1 MQKINLKKTTKE
13 QMLNMLETAW
23 QANAG
28 ANEEIA
34 ALSKRIE
41 EQNDALAKCVAEKN
55 ELRDQARDATGNAEY
70 WHGRFNNAFNVTEV
84 QRQRIKKDADELRR
98 ERVNVET
105 MTNQKNAAIAESKDL
120 RMKLADTEAALGRV
134 NAEIT
139 YSVTEKNELNAKI
152 KQLDGER
159 HYYKSRSDELDHYK
173 NLLRNANEECAR
185 IRAELEKARCEREDW
200 AQRSVWQFNHPWRNL
215 WEWFKRKLK
224 MA

>member
-34 ALSKRIE
+34 ALTKRIE

-70 WHGRFNNAFNVTEV
+70 WHGRFNNAYNVTEV
-84 QRQRIKKDADELRR
+84 QRQRIKEDADELRR

-105 MTNQKNAAIAESKDL
+105 MTDQRNAAIAENKDL
-120 RMKLADTEAALGRV
+120 RTKLADTEAALGKANSEMAVLRHDLTC
-134 NAEIT
+134 EQES
-139 YSVTEKNELNAKI
+139 SVHLAS
-152 KQLDGER
+152 LCR
-159 HYYKSRSDELDHYK
+159 WRSD
-173 NLLRNANEECAR
+173 
-185 IRAELEKARCEREDW
+185 
-200 AQRSVWQFNHPWRNL
+200 HPWRNL
-215 WEWFKRKLK
+215 WAWLERKLGCVK
-224 MA
+224 

>member
-13 QMLNMLETAW
+13 QILNMLETAW

-55 ELRDQARDATGNAEY
+55 ELRDQARDARGNAEY

-84 QRQRIKKDADELRR
+84 QRQRIKEDADELRR

-105 MTNQKNAAIAESKDL
+105 MTNQRNAAIAESKDL
-120 RMKLADTEAALGRV
+120 RTKLADTEAALGKANSEMAVLRHDLTC
-134 NAEIT
+134 EQES
-139 YSVTEKNELNAKI
+139 SVHLASVCRW
-152 KQLDGER
+152 L
-159 HYYKSRSDELDHYK
+159 SD
-173 NLLRNANEECAR
+173 
-185 IRAELEKARCEREDW
+185 
-200 AQRSVWQFNHPWRNL
+200 HPWRNL
-215 WEWFKRKLK
+215 WAWVKRKLGC
-224 MA
+224 AE

>member
-84 QRQRIKKDADELRR
+84 QRQRIKEDADELRR

-105 MTNQKNAAIAESKDL
+105 MTGQRNAAIAENKDL
-120 RMKLADTEAALGRV
+120 RTKLADTEAALGRANNDLDFKGTALNV
-134 NAEIT
+134 MRDGRYNAE
-139 YSVTEKNELNAKI
+139 
-152 KQLDGER
+152 QR
-159 HYYKSRSDELDHYK
+159 
-173 NLLRNANEECAR
+173 ANY
-185 IRAELEKARCEREDW
+185 AEA
-200 AQRSVWQFNHPWRNL
+200 HPWRNL
-215 WEWFKRKLK
+215 WAWVKRKLSRE
-224 MA
+224 

>member
-34 ALSKRIE
+34 ALNKRIE

-84 QRQRIKKDADELRR
+84 QRQRIKEDAEELRR

-120 RMKLADTEAALGRV
+120 RTKLADTVAALIRT
-134 NAEIT
+134 NSKMASLRHDLTCEQES
-139 YSVTEKNELNAKI
+139 SVHLASVCRW
-152 KQLDGER
+152 Q
-159 HYYKSRSDELDHYK
+159 SD
-173 NLLRNANEECAR
+173 
-185 IRAELEKARCEREDW
+185 
-200 AQRSVWQFNHPWRNL
+200 HPWRNL
-215 WEWFKRKLK
+215 WAWVKRKLGC
-224 MA
+224 A

>member
-41 EQNDALAKCVAEKN
+41 EQNDVLAKCVAEKN

-84 QRQRIKKDADELRR
+84 QRQRIKEDADELRR

-105 MTNQKNAAIAESKDL
+105 MTNQRNVAIAENEDL
-120 RMKLADTEAALGRV
+120 RTKLADTEAALGKA
-134 NAEIT
+134 NAEASRLT
-139 YSVTEKNELNAKI
+139 VVCRQVEEERDFMHQQWSNAE
-152 KQLDGER
+152 QR
-159 HYYKSRSDELDHYK
+159 
-173 NLLRNANEECAR
+173 ANY
-185 IRAELEKARCEREDW
+185 AEA
-200 AQRSVWQFNHPWRNL
+200 HPWRNL
-215 WEWFKRKLK
+215 WARFKQKAARHE
-224 MA
+224 

>member
-55 ELRDQARDATGNAEY
+55 ELRNQARDARGNAEY
-70 WHGRFNNAFNVTEV
+70 WHGRFNNAFGVTEV
-84 QRQRIKKDADELRR
+84 QRQRIKEDAEELRR
-98 ERVNVET
+98 ERVNAET
-105 MTNQKNAAIAESKDL
+105 MTDQRNAAIAENKDL
-120 RMKLADTEAALGRV
+120 RTKLADTEAALGKANSEMAVLRHDLTC
-134 NAEIT
+134 EQES
-139 YSVTEKNELNAKI
+139 SVHLAS
-152 KQLDGER
+152 LCR
-159 HYYKSRSDELDHYK
+159 WRSD
-173 NLLRNANEECAR
+173 
-185 IRAELEKARCEREDW
+185 
-200 AQRSVWQFNHPWRNL
+200 HPWRNL
-215 WEWFKRKLK
+215 WAWFKRKLK

>member
-55 ELRDQARDATGNAEY
+55 ELRNQARNATGNAEY
-70 WHGRFNNAFNVTEV
+70 WHGRFNNAYNVTEV
-84 QRQRIKKDADELRR
+84 QRQRIKEDADELRR

-105 MTNQKNAAIAESKDL
+105 MTNQRNAAIAEGKDL

-134 NAEIT
+134 NSEMAVLRHDLTCEQES
-139 YSVTEKNELNAKI
+139 SVHLASGYRWL
-152 KQLDGER
+152 LD
-159 HYYKSRSDELDHYK
+159 
-173 NLLRNANEECAR
+173 
-185 IRAELEKARCEREDW
+185 
-200 AQRSVWQFNHPWRNL
+200 HPWRNL
-215 WEWFKRKLK
+215 WAWVKRKLGC
-224 MA
+224 AE

>member
-34 ALSKRIE
+34 MLSKRIE
-41 EQNDALAKCVAEKN
+41 EQNDALAKCVAEKK

-84 QRQRIKKDADELRR
+84 QRQRIKEDAEELRR
-98 ERVNVET
+98 ERVNVEA

-120 RMKLADTEAALGRV
+120 RTKLADTEAALGRA

-159 HYYKSRSDELDHYK
+159 
-173 NLLRNANEECAR
+173 
-185 IRAELEKARCEREDW
+185 EDW

-215 WEWFKRKLK
+215 WAWVKRKLGCK
-224 MA
+224 A

>member
-34 ALSKRIE
+34 VLSKRIE

-55 ELRDQARDATGNAEY
+55 ELRDQARDAMGNAEY

-84 QRQRIKKDADELRR
+84 QRKRIKEDADELRR

-105 MTNQKNAAIAESKDL
+105 MTNQRNAAIAESKDL
-120 RMKLADTEAALGRV
+120 RTKLADTEAALGRA
-134 NAEIT
+134 NAEASRLT
-139 YSVTEKNELNAKI
+139 HDLTVAKNVGVQYASAFKYAVE
-152 KQLDGER
+152 
-159 HYYKSRSDELDHYK
+159 
-173 NLLRNANEECAR
+173 
-185 IRAELEKARCEREDW
+185 
-200 AQRSVWQFNHPWRNL
+200 HPFENL
-215 WEWFKRKLK
+215 WKWVERKLRW
-224 MA
+224 AE

>member
-70 WHGRFNNAFNVTEV
+70 WHGRFNNAYNVTEV
-84 QRQRIKKDADELRR
+84 QRQRIKEDADELRR

-105 MTNQKNAAIAESKDL
+105 MTNQRNAAISESKDL
-120 RMKLADTEAALGRV
+120 RTKLADTEAALRTANSEMAV
-134 NAEIT
+134 LRHDLTCEQES
-139 YSVTEKNELNAKI
+139 SVHLATVCRWL
-152 KQLDGER
+152 
-159 HYYKSRSDELDHYK
+159 SD
-173 NLLRNANEECAR
+173 
-185 IRAELEKARCEREDW
+185 
-200 AQRSVWQFNHPWRNL
+200 HPWRNL
-215 WEWFKRKLK
+215 WAWSKRKLGCAK
-224 MA
+224 

>member
-84 QRQRIKKDADELRR
+84 QRQRIKEDADELRR
-98 ERVNVET
+98 ERVNVES
-105 MTNQKNAAIAESKDL
+105 MTGQRNAAIAENKDL
-120 RMKLADTEAALGRV
+120 RTKLADTEAALGKANSEMAVLRHDLTC
-134 NAEIT
+134 EQES
-139 YSVTEKNELNAKI
+139 SVHLASVC
-152 KQLDGER
+152 R
-159 HYYKSRSDELDHYK
+159 WRSD
-173 NLLRNANEECAR
+173 
-185 IRAELEKARCEREDW
+185 
-200 AQRSVWQFNHPWRNL
+200 HPWRNL
-215 WEWFKRKLK
+215 WAWVKRKLGC
-224 MA
+224 AE